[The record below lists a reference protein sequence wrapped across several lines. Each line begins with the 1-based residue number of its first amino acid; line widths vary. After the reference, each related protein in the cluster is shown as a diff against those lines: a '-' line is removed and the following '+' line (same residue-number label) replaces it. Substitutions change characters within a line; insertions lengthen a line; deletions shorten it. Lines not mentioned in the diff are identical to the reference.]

1 MLTHNGTD
9 TQSPDGRL
17 SKRRADG
24 EETDN
29 QSASEEEEDQ
39 GRTESQQ
46 MMMVVGRL
54 RHTDDGWIG
63 GMRQQVDED
72 EEELN
77 QMLDTKER
85 EL

>member
-1 MLTHNGTD
+1 
-9 TQSPDGRL
+9 
-17 SKRRADG
+17 
-24 EETDN
+24 
-29 QSASEEEEDQ
+29 
-39 GRTESQQ
+39 